1 MKGLG
6 SFRSPDPV
14 AVNAPSGA
22 AACPVLIVV
31 RISNNLHALVCG
43 TGVMVVVVVRRLRRL
58 ASGTELRPAST
69 PTFFPASE
77 RSGTPPTFD
86 LQTPRRGCSENPPIH
101 THHRHHYD
109 IATVSTTQDI
119 QMDLHEAR
127 HPFFSI

>member
-1 MKGLG
+1 MRW
-6 SFRSPDPV
+6 FV
-14 AVNAPSGA
+14 EQV
-22 AACPVLIVV
+22 
-31 RISNNLHALVCG
+31 
-43 TGVMVVVVVRRLRRL
+43 VMVVVVVRRLRRL
-58 ASGTELRPAST
+58 ASGTELP
-69 PTFFPASE
+69 SE